1 MYIYIYMYIYKYI
14 YAYRTYPRAFLT
26 KYFPS
31 ITAHA
36 AVFCLHKNNW
46 GYSKTT
52 NWLTLYIYIY
62 ILDLK
67 LLYIIQCYGRIQF
80 QPT

>member
-1 MYIYIYMYIYKYI
+1 MVTDSLALTYWLSSL
-14 YAYRTYPRAFLT
+14 AYRTYPRAFLT

-52 NWLTLYIYIY
+52 NWFTPH
-62 ILDLK
+62 ILLEQDLVNEK
-67 LLYIIQCYGRIQF
+67 S
-80 QPT
+80 